1 MNEVQQSKLPSEY
14 ISDYL
19 NSVDKARVDYKYCLD
34 AMKREDCITQ
44 DYLHKLELEDLSY
57 HERSRVAVGLAENRK
72 SRRDF
77 KDTVEELEPIVN
89 FFEDPQ
95 NQNFIKRLRQ
105 LLGQVRKVEEKH
117 QNRFYTPREL
127 SFEQLNDKR

>member
-1 MNEVQQSKLPSEY
+1 MMNVNKSPSEY

-19 NSVDKARVDYKYCLD
+19 NSVDKARADYKYCLD
-34 AMKREDCITQ
+34 AMKREECLTQ

-57 HERSRVAVGLAENRK
+57 HERSRVALSLAENRK
-72 SRRDF
+72 ARRDF

-89 FFEDPQ
+89 FFEDQ
-95 NQNFIKRLRQ
+95 HNQNFIKRLRQ

-127 SFEQLNDKR
+127 SIEQLNGEI